1 MNPEIKITNP
11 DFYISEPFACRG
23 SLPKDSKWWNNVTF
37 NEEVDIKEDGE
48 STFAVFDLMVHSS
61 NRGKG
66 FGKIIH
72 DSLLAGGD
80 QKRVTLLSSEC
91 RKPAYN
97 MWKNFGYKIVG
108 TIKEETDSQEL
119 SIFVKTVNKV
129 G

>member
-1 MNPEIKITNP
+1 
-11 DFYISEPFACRG
+11 
-23 SLPKDSKWWNNVTF
+23 
-37 NEEVDIKEDGE
+37 
-48 STFAVFDLMVHSS
+48 MVHSS

-72 DSLLAGGD
+72 DFLLAGGD
-80 QKRVTLLSSEC
+80 QKRVTLLSGEW

-108 TIKEETDSQEL
+108 TIKEETDSPEL